1 MAKNILIA
9 GATGLIGQEL
19 VAQLQAKGHQVSI
32 LTRKPTP
39 KAGIKVFLW
48 NVDEQ
53 QIDKDALTGVDT
65 VINLAGEGIADQPW
79 NRQRKQQII
88 DSRVKSTELLFKAIK
103 ETNTPIE
110 SYISASGVGYYGNR
124 GDEILDEESAAGDD
138 FMAHCCIEWEKAAD
152 QGIALG
158 IRVVKLRTGIVL
170 SERGGALPT
179 LEKPIKNFVGA
190 ALGTGKQWMPWIHMD
205 DLVNIY
211 INAVEDTLMFDAYN
225 ATAPSPVTNATFT
238 KALAKALHR
247 PVWPI
252 NVPKFILKLILG
264 EMSILPLISNNTS
277 AQKILNTGFQ
287 FRYLTLEN
295 ALTAIYEQKK

>member
-32 LTRKPTP
+32 LVRKPTK

-48 NVDEQ
+48 DVERQ
-53 QIDKDALTGVDT
+53 QIDKDAFNGIDT
-65 VINLAGEGIADQPW
+65 VINLAGEGIADKPW
-79 NRQRKQQII
+79 NQQRKQQII

-103 ETNTPIE
+103 ESNAPVE
-110 SYISASGVGYYGNR
+110 SYISASGVGYYGDR
-124 GDEILDEESAAGDD
+124 EDEILDEESSPGHD

-152 QGIALG
+152 RGIALG

-170 SERGGALPT
+170 SEKGGALAT
-179 LEKPIKNFVGA
+179 FEKSIKNFVGA
-190 ALGTGKQWMPWIHMD
+190 ALGTGKQWLPWIHMD

-211 INAVEDTLMFDAYN
+211 IKAVEDPSLFDAYN
-225 ATAPSPVTNATFT
+225 ATAPSPVTNTTFT
-238 KALAKALHR
+238 KTLAKILHR

-252 NVPKFILKLILG
+252 NVPKFVLKLILG

-287 FRYLTLEN
+287 FRYLNLES